1 MKEANTQ
8 LIKKIIR
15 NLEKFQDK
23 RNQATEGTF
32 PPALLQQYRQIMER
46 MDDISLK
53 TLTSD

>member
-23 RNQATEGTF
+23 RNQATEGNF
-32 PPALLQQYRQIMER
+32 PAQLLQQYRQIMER

-53 TLTSD
+53 TLTPE